1 MKTRFIISLICFFS
15 CAFIMNA
22 QQRIIGGQTID
33 ISQAPYQVGIFA
45 KKSDGT
51 HFGGGFLL
59 NNQWILTAKH
69 VVDGSSVSGIEI
81 SLGHNN
87 PMSESTNPNADND
100 HKSISQI
107 IKHSSA
113 DIALVK
119 LSTPVSFTDKIA
131 PVHISNTKSY
141 VLNTVGTV
149 TGWGKTSLNGGA
161 PHNQLQRCSVTIQS
175 CTDERITASPT
186 NGSPL
191 EGDSGGALVIE
202 HSGYVEAIGVCSER
216 EEYDPTSAQFF
227 VNIGNYYNW
236 ISSYVNLYS
245 ISGPSVMSNT
255 GTFSYSAPGCTV
267 SVSSN
272 LEIVSQSGSSML
284 VKYLSAGLGSISI
297 KAGSRTI
304 YQNEFWAGTPV
315 ITRIDGPTRT
325 PNTGY
330 ATFRAI
336 YDARCN
342 PTKFEWKVNPTPG
355 AMFGANSDVLDVAFY
370 QTGSYQVVVR
380 AQNAA
385 GMGEYRTSGC
395 NVYSASR
402 SLTVYPNPATCIL
415 NIKFDDSGKTVNTVN
430 GKPLYDIKLYN
441 IHGSLKLSTKSSGE
455 QVSLDV
461 SGLSEGNYILQ
472 ISDGVE
478 ISVEQIII
486 KR

>member
-1 MKTRFIISLICFFS
+1 M
-15 CAFIMNA
+15 A
-22 QQRIIGGQTID
+22 IGI
-33 ISQAPYQVGIFA
+33 
-45 KKSDGT
+45 
-51 HFGGGFLL
+51 
-59 NNQWILTAKH
+59 
-69 VVDGSSVSGIEI
+69 VSIGDYD
-81 SLGHNN
+81 N
-87 PMSESTNPNADND
+87 PT
-100 HKSISQI
+100 
-107 IKHSSA
+107 
-113 DIALVK
+113 
-119 LSTPVSFTDKIA
+119 STPVRYI
-131 PVHISNTKSY
+131 
-141 VLNTVGTV
+141 
-149 TGWGKTSLNGGA
+149 
-161 PHNQLQRCSVTIQS
+161 
-175 CTDERITASPT
+175 
-186 NGSPL
+186 
-191 EGDSGGALVIE
+191 
-202 HSGYVEAIGVCSER
+202 
-216 EEYDPTSAQFF
+216 
-227 VNIGNYYNW
+227 NIGYYYNW
-236 ISSYVNLYS
+236 IESHVDLYS

-402 SLTVYPNPATCIL
+402 SLVVYPNPVANML
-415 NIKFDDSGKTVNTVN
+415 NIKFDEGENSINNAN
-430 GKPLYDIKLYN
+430 GQKQYDIKLYN
-441 IHGSLKLSTKSSGE
+441 AHGSLKLSTKSSGE

-461 SGLSEGNYILQ
+461 SGLPEGNYVLHIN
-472 ISDGVE
+472 DGVE

-486 KR
+486 RH